1 MSGRAGRGTPAG
13 DTARRHR
20 IVRPVRPLVP
30 LVSCAGVLL
39 AWGLVA
45 HNSGAGW
52 VQAVGD
58 VLAGILAV
66 GLLAPAVV
74 AARAGVKVVEVPSDT
89 TAGLPL
95 ELTACS
101 GTRLRV
107 RPVSPP
113 GPGSPDRRGRHGYSL
128 GM

>member
-1 MSGRAGRGTPAG
+1 VTGRAGRKSPVGNA
-13 DTARRHR
+13 ARGRR
-20 IVRPVRPLVP
+20 FVRPVRPLIP

-58 VLAGILAV
+58 LLAGILGV
-66 GLLAPAVV
+66 GLVAPAFV
-74 AARAGVKVVEVPSDT
+74 ALRAKVAVFEVPSDG

-95 ELTACS
+95 DLMAT
-101 GTRLRV
+101 
-107 RPVSPP
+107 
-113 GPGSPDRRGRHGYSL
+113 
-128 GM
+128 

>member
-1 MSGRAGRGTPAG
+1 MTGRAGRDHPAG
-13 DTARRHR
+13 TTTRRSR
-20 IVRPVRPLVP
+20 VARPVRPAVP

-58 VLAGILAV
+58 VLAGTLAV

-74 AARAGVKVVEVPSDT
+74 VARAKLRVVET
-89 TAGLPL
+89 
-95 ELTACS
+95 
-101 GTRLRV
+101 
-107 RPVSPP
+107 P
-113 GPGSPDRRGRHGYSL
+113 G
-128 GM
+128 